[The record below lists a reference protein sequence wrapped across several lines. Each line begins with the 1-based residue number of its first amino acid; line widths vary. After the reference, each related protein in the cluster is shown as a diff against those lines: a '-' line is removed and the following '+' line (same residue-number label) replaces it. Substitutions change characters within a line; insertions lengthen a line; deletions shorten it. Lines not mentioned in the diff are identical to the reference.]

1 MVNSGSTHPNILG
14 ATPLMRAGWDIILH
28 DGPTG
33 SRLVVPGCP
42 RPFPL
47 SLDARGNIYL
57 TLVKPRDA
65 PIGTFDLYDPGRSD
79 QANLFSALFLLDTGA
94 ELSVLCGQAVS
105 YVAGLDTVPLVPIAG
120 VDGSPVYPRHSGV
133 LTIRCPP
140 GATVRPTPGS
150 TPDADVPPAVRYTTA
165 LHQTTILRVR
175 NSAFPAHRDAM
186 LLAQRLN
193 LRDGAAY
200 RAFRQANPYGIADNA
215 PWPEDTADFS
225 QGLHYLG
232 AGRRPPAHHQRHVI
246 AATLRNYMPPG
257 HVWWTDISLQRLP
270 DFAGNT
276 FSRLFA
282 EENTTFACTYYSA
295 RKDSSTL
302 IAQLDEHAA
311 WVAANVPGGR
321 FTVLR
326 CDFASEIVRQ
336 GHGDDI
342 YTQALSRYCDANP
355 HFRVVPCPP
364 HSQAFNR
371 AENTWGRIHGGAHI
385 NALRARLGP
394 AAWSIAE
401 RGAVFQHNHTPA
413 PRSRSSLVAA
423 RTRAEA
429 LTLTIFDASTMLGFV
444 GQTGWVHCHD
454 AKSSAFRPSA
464 EPVLYVCPA
473 TALSAQIVFNL
484 RSFKLN
490 VVADVS
496 FSSDAKACSLL
507 LARSALYRPRGDL
520 ATPEADAYTAR
531 LQSLLAWL
539 PDDSTAAVNHDP
551 VIGLPTSITQYV
563 PRLASDG
570 SLLMLAPDELHDR
583 TPDAAPHA
591 PRAALAPAAPIAA
604 SEGVSPAP
612 QAAQP
617 LRPAIVLPPAPP
629 AAPPAPPLARAPPG
643 NIWAQLPRSSDVKAD
658 IAYLMTNPDTLVH
671 FKPGRAKRG
680 ASARRWDTYSAARSF
695 SEFKT
700 LHAGVRQPKG
710 PSYRQDL
717 TWDLTHDLARFARPH
732 VRLARAP
739 IDDEPTP
746 DILWDLARDERRPT
760 RIAVLTADDHIAS
773 LRDEQAA
780 LNLIASYEPMP
791 PAGHPLHPDTSP
803 VPEDVSGLYSAAH
816 AAGSRVLRVALQ
828 EDMPT
833 PLPVDLP
840 DRVEAPDPEEL
851 SFPLYMTLHA
861 APAEGTPTPPS
872 SVAAA
877 RRLPDFAAPHGWRDA
892 ITKEVRRVEGFR
904 AWALAPASAVKRAV
918 AEVGHERV
926 SIGHIVA
933 VLTCKLDP
941 AGDPRAPGILNKF
954 RVAIADR
961 TDATSGVPTFSSCVD
976 DVTNRIITAVAPAV
990 RATQTTIDVG
1000 GAYYH
1005 GTPDSVEAGGRY
1017 LFARI
1022 PPWLSDLFPDAY
1034 PATDALGRHNF
1045 LRILGNMPGRCD
1057 AGRIWQRR
1065 FDVFLR
1071 GYGLTQLMTDR
1082 RTWVRTTDEG
1092 TLIVHDHVDDS
1103 RLTSTTDAV
1112 RDAFHRAWAETFGEP
1127 LGATPQSEDFTGLR
1141 HHRIDARTTAVSC
1154 EGIILRLQRELEP
1167 FPLSTNESCN
1177 WPLSALAFTRLRAQ
1191 PAPIAERANTEHLR
1205 TAATLLGIIGFI
1217 TALVRADGYFAYAVL
1232 CRFATPDRLSPLAF
1246 RCIIRLGHYLV
1257 ATRRLAL
1264 HLTAPAPSSHSDG
1277 APGLDLFDTY
1287 ADASN
1292 GNWDSG
1298 SGFAGFVL
1306 TTRRDADQPPLTY
1319 GGGALAWRA
1328 HAVRAGD
1335 DSSGAAELRS
1345 AATAYKYTLSAR
1357 LLQAELRVDIAPTR
1371 PTKFYLD
1378 ATSVLDGFDC
1388 ERLTKN
1394 TRWMAM
1400 RYAMLRWGTACKSIE
1415 PIKLPSADNPADAFT
1430 KCLTG
1435 PHFVRARAFLLGYP
1449 LGDPPPV
1456 PQGTAPAPL
1465 A

>member
-1 MVNSGSTHPNILG
+1 MASRPPPAGPPNTAPAYPVRDVLQPALANALLKYHTMPRARLVAQTELGLASAGILGPALGTRDGNQITLSSCITLTAHARDLLPAELGGPAHRQSITGGFAASSPRTPTPSSRSPASPLDTASLASALAQASESTRDAAEAVAAAAAARERLASLRPRPRRTEPSSHGTEAPSEDDTAAAAALAAATAEAAALTRAAAAAEAQAAEDVASVASSLHPASPTWSAPHPVAPAPEADPTREQQNLVASVTALAHSTDAVALLNSFRKRYPNIHRAFLARAGSRGRIPNLDIAAFPPTILVPAVHAARAQEHGLLTLRASSSAGAALAGAHGAAAAARLDALFDYSAAQAIQHGTVGLEFAPLDACLGVLPLTQLALHFWYRDHSYVAPPESPLIAAASRIKFARAGVLDPGAALAEFLPLWGAALG
-14 ATPLMRAGWDIILH
+14 ADDDIPSALVYYHLSRALLTDAE
-28 DGPTG
+28 PTG
-33 SRLVVPGCP
+33 SATAVTISG
-42 RPFPL
+42 
-47 SLDARGNIYL
+47 AL
-57 TLVKPRDA
+57 TTWT
-65 PIGTFDLYDPGRSD
+65 TF
-79 QANLFSALFLLDTGA
+79 A
-94 ELSVLCGQAVS
+94 
-105 YVAGLDTVPLVPIAG
+105 LDTVAEYDSRTRGSL
-120 VDGSPVYPRHSGV
+120 DGCD
-133 LTIRCPP
+133 IRP
-140 GATVRPTPGS
+140 
-150 TPDADVPPAVRYTTA
+150 
-165 LHQTTILRVR
+165 H
-175 NSAFPAHRDAM
+175 
-186 LLAQRLN
+186 
-193 LRDGAAY
+193 
-200 RAFRQANPYGIADNA
+200 
-215 PWPEDTADFS
+215 
-225 QGLHYLG
+225 
-232 AGRRPPAHHQRHVI
+232 
-246 AATLRNYMPPG
+246 
-257 HVWWTDISLQRLP
+257 
-270 DFAGNT
+270 
-276 FSRLFA
+276 
-282 EENTTFACTYYSA
+282 
-295 RKDSSTL
+295 
-302 IAQLDEHAA
+302 
-311 WVAANVPGGR
+311 
-321 FTVLR
+321 
-326 CDFASEIVRQ
+326 
-336 GHGDDI
+336 
-342 YTQALSRYCDANP
+342 TQA
-355 HFRVVPCPP
+355 
-364 HSQAFNR
+364 
-371 AENTWGRIHGGAHI
+371 
-385 NALRARLGP
+385 
-394 AAWSIAE
+394 
-401 RGAVFQHNHTPA
+401 
-413 PRSRSSLVAA
+413 
-423 RTRAEA
+423 
-429 LTLTIFDASTMLGFV
+429 
-444 GQTGWVHCHD
+444 
-454 AKSSAFRPSA
+454 
-464 EPVLYVCPA
+464 
-473 TALSAQIVFNL
+473 
-484 RSFKLN
+484 
-490 VVADVS
+490 
-496 FSSDAKACSLL
+496 
-507 LARSALYRPRGDL
+507 
-520 ATPEADAYTAR
+520 
-531 LQSLLAWL
+531 
-539 PDDSTAAVNHDP
+539 
-551 VIGLPTSITQYV
+551 
-563 PRLASDG
+563 
-570 SLLMLAPDELHDR
+570 
-583 TPDAAPHA
+583 
-591 PRAALAPAAPIAA
+591 
-604 SEGVSPAP
+604 
-612 QAAQP
+612 
-617 LRPAIVLPPAPP
+617 
-629 AAPPAPPLARAPPG
+629 
-643 NIWAQLPRSSDVKAD
+643 
-658 IAYLMTNPDTLVH
+658 
-671 FKPGRAKRG
+671 
-680 ASARRWDTYSAARSF
+680 
-695 SEFKT
+695 
-700 LHAGVRQPKG
+700 
-710 PSYRQDL
+710 
-717 TWDLTHDLARFARPH
+717 
-732 VRLARAP
+732 
-739 IDDEPTP
+739 
-746 DILWDLARDERRPT
+746 
-760 RIAVLTADDHIAS
+760 
-773 LRDEQAA
+773 
-780 LNLIASYEPMP
+780 
-791 PAGHPLHPDTSP
+791 
-803 VPEDVSGLYSAAH
+803 
-816 AAGSRVLRVALQ
+816 
-828 EDMPT
+828 
-833 PLPVDLP
+833 
-840 DRVEAPDPEEL
+840 
-851 SFPLYMTLHA
+851 
-861 APAEGTPTPPS
+861 
-872 SVAAA
+872 
-877 RRLPDFAAPHGWRDA
+877 
-892 ITKEVRRVEGFR
+892 VEGFR
-904 AWALAPASAVKRAV
+904 AWALAHASAVKRAV

-976 DVTNRIITAVAPAV
+976 DVTNRIIPAVAPAV

-1177 WPLSALAFTRLRAQ
+1177 WPLTALAFTRLRAQ

-1277 APGLDLFDTY
+1277 APGLDLYDTY

-1292 GNWDSG
+1292 GDWDSG

-1306 TTRRDADQPPLTY
+1306 TTRRDADQPPLSY

-1415 PIKLPSADNPADAFT
+1415 PTKLPSADNPADAFT

-1435 PHFVRARAFLLGYP
+1435 PRFVRARAFLLGYP